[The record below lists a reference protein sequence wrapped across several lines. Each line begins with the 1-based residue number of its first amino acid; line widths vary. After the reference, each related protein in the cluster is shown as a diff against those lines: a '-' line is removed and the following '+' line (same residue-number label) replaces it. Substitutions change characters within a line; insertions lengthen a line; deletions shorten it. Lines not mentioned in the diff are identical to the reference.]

1 MDDAIDDIEEMPDDA
16 IEEEYDEYED
26 DLNVD
31 VEDKDT
37 EETLADV
44 LEYEEEPLQGQEEPA
59 QKIIGIDEKDDN
71 HKIIRVIADSD
82 RITSEIIQLNEMAE
96 AIGIRISQI
105 ENGAPILTDVSGYK
119 SPIEMAKKE
128 FIDRQ
133 NPLIVQRRLQTFP
146 TEDLVE
152 HWKVRD
158 MVFPITNREIFALTT
173 KQISEIAPATA
184 KKKTK

>member
-1 MDDAIDDIEEMPDDA
+1 MDDIIDDIEEMPDDA

-44 LEYEEEPLQGQEEPA
+44 LEYEEEPEQEPA

-105 ENGAPILTDVSGYK
+105 ENGSPILTDVSGYK

-133 NPLIVQRRLQTFP
+133 NPLIVQRRLQTSP

-158 MVFPITNREIFALTT
+158 MVFPITNREILALTT
-173 KQISEIAPATA
+173 KQISEIAPTA
-184 KKKTK
+184 PKKKAK